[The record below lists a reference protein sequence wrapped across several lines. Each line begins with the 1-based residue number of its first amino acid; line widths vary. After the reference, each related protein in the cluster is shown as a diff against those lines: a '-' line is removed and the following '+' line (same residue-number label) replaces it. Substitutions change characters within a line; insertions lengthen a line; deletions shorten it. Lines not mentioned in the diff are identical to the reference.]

1 MITQV
6 AADNMHVFI
15 IFLMTPAKK
24 RLTAILLMVG
34 PFVLLPIVLMVYAM
48 TSFMFANGGGS
59 SDLATVIG
67 NIVSM
72 VLGLAGMLCVLG
84 IFVGIPLGIYFLV
97 QAGKEEVAAN
107 PHKTFDPRSGKGD
120 ISEVPPEI
128 TGWSWG
134 GFGLGWIWG
143 VFNNVWWSLLQFVGP
158 LGLPIAIYLGFK
170 GRELAWKHKAWES
183 VEAYKRSQKEWDKW
197 GLIVFVVGCAGLA
210 LMTFMMV
217 LAVLSQ

>member
-1 MITQV
+1 
-6 AADNMHVFI
+6 
-15 IFLMTPAKK
+15 MTSSKK

-34 PFVLLPIVLMVYAM
+34 PFVLLPIILAVYAIS
-48 TSFMFANGGGS
+48 SFVFSSAGSDATFGGGDAS
-59 SDLATVIG
+59 LTMVIG
-67 NIVSM
+67 NIVSI

-97 QAGKEEVAAN
+97 QAGKEETAAN

-128 TGWSWG
+128 MGWSWG

-183 VEAYKRSQKEWDKW
+183 VEAYQRTQKQWDKW